1 MGDSVT
7 VEVTCSIVSGLL
19 FHLFR
24 LTGFRV
30 SFVMNKYAIW
40 LLSYTILS
48 GSVLA
53 EDDLVGLLRH
63 DLKLQK
69 QAFMEVSMELTPDE
83 GRIFWPVYREYVS
96 EYELI
101 GDQQLA
107 LIMEFGASQGQLTNE
122 RAREMVKM
130 TLELDR
136 QVIVLRQRYFD
147 RVAAE
152 LSAIIAARFL
162 QVDSQ
167 ITLLAEFKLAN
178 DLPLVKPLE

>member
-1 MGDSVT
+1 MKICAIS
-7 VEVTCSIVSGLL
+7 LL
-19 FHLFR
+19 
-24 LTGFRV
+24 
-30 SFVMNKYAIW
+30 AIS
-40 LLSYTILS
+40 LVA
-48 GSVLA
+48 GSTQA

-69 QAFMEVSMELTPDE
+69 QAFMEVSMELMPDE
-83 GRIFWPVYREYVS
+83 GRIFWPIYREYVS

-101 GDQQLA
+101 GDRQLA
-107 LIMEFGASQGQLTNE
+107 LVMEFGASQGQLTNE
-122 RAREMVKM
+122 RAREMVEM
-130 TLELDR
+130 TLELDQ
-136 QVIVLRQRYFD
+136 QVIALRQHYFD

-162 QVDSQ
+162 QVDNQ

>member
-1 MGDSVT
+1 MK
-7 VEVTCSIVSGLL
+7 
-19 FHLFR
+19 
-24 LTGFRV
+24 
-30 SFVMNKYAIW
+30 KYALW
-40 LLSYTILS
+40 ILS
-48 GSVLA
+48 FAILAGIAQA

-69 QAFMEVSMELTPDE
+69 QAFMEVSMELPPDE
-83 GRIFWPVYREYVS
+83 GRIFWPIYREYVS

-101 GDQQLA
+101 GDRQLA
-107 LIMEFGASQGQLTNE
+107 LVMEFGASQGQLTNE
-122 RAREMVKM
+122 RAREMVEM
-130 TLELDR
+130 NLELDQ

-147 RVAAE
+147 RVATE

-162 QVDSQ
+162 QVDNQ